1 VFGRYDFSRDTRFEG
16 EGRFLLGTDNPGSPN
31 LQAGLAKLPIFTTLG
46 ATAGM
51 AQRFNRLDVAVKGSM
66 DRTTTR
72 TLN

>member
-1 VFGRYDFSRDTRFEG
+1 M
-16 EGRFLLGTDNPGSPN
+16 
-31 LQAGLAKLPIFTTLG
+31 QAGLAKLPIFTTLG